1 MATNGKKSKKRIIIV
16 SVIAF
21 VLIGLAL
28 VVFLG
33 SKKDP
38 ILPVTVEK
46 VSRRTITQVVTATGK
61 IQPEVQVKI
70 SPEVSGE
77 IVALPVKEGDRVKK
91 GDILLK
97 IKPDVYVAQR
107 DQYSAMLQQTKAQLS
122 KSEPDFRRIESLFK
136 KGLASESDFDQV
148 RSEYEASKAS
158 YAQARAS
165 LDQAEENL
173 RKTTVT
179 SPMDGTVSQLNSEKG
194 ERHSEDHPCNGGAG
208 RNSSTKG

>member
-38 ILPVTVEK
+38 ILAVQVEK
-46 VSRRTITQVVTATGK
+46 VQRRTITQVVTATGK
-61 IQPEVQVKI
+61 IQPEVQVQI

-77 IVALPVKEGDRVKK
+77 IVSLPVKEGDRVKK

-107 DQYSAMLQQTKAQLS
+107 DQYSAMLQQAKAGLS

-148 RSEYEASKAS
+148 RSAYEASTARVVRARLS
-158 YAQARAS
+158 GAVAQLGARGGSENPLPKPVS
-165 LDQAEENL
+165 L
-173 RKTTVT
+173 
-179 SPMDGTVSQLNSEKG
+179 P
-194 ERHSEDHPCNGGAG
+194 ERF
-208 RNSSTKG
+208 R